1 MLSADLI
8 SNSIPALQLHDT
20 VSNALQQMDDA
31 DVVHLPIVAD
41 GKYIGLTEEAELL
54 DVENENLLLKE
65 LDIQWPKPAVNYLD
79 HFLNAVKVA
88 AEFKLTVVPVVK
100 EEDEYVGIITKQQLL
115 ATLSEYTSAAEHGGI
130 IVLEMEPRN
139 FSLSEISRII
149 ETNDAKILHLNTY
162 TDKSTGQLLV
172 SIKLNRNDLQDILA
186 SLERYEYN
194 VKQYFGDN
202 LSEDDIRD
210 NYEHLMNYLSI

>member
-8 SNSIPALQLHDT
+8 SHSIPALQLHDT
-20 VSNALQQMDDA
+20 VARALQQMDDA
-31 DVVHLPIVAD
+31 DVVHLPIVTDGIYLGLAD
-41 GKYIGLTEEAELL
+41 EADLL
-54 DVENENLLLKE
+54 DVENDKLQLKE

-88 AEFKLTVVPVVK
+88 AEFKITVVPVIK
-100 EEDEYVGIITKQQLL
+100 EENEYAGIITKQQLIN
-115 ATLSEYTSAAEHGGI
+115 TLSEYTSAAEHGGI
-130 IVLEMEPRN
+130 IVLEMEPRS

-149 ETNDAKILHLNTY
+149 ETNDAKIVHLNTY

-172 SIKLNRNDLQDILA
+172 SIKVNRNDIQDILA
-186 SLERYEYN
+186 SLERYEYTI
-194 VKQYFGDN
+194 KHYFGDN
-202 LSEDDIRD
+202 QAEDEMRD

>member
-20 VSNALQQMDDA
+20 VSRALQQMDDA

-41 GKYIGLTEEAELL
+41 DKYIGLADEADLL
-54 DVENENLLLKE
+54 DVENANLLLKD
-65 LDIQWPKPAVNYLD
+65 LDIQWPKPAVNYLE

-88 AEFKLTVVPVVK
+88 SEFKLTVVPVVK
-100 EEDEYVGIITKQQLL
+100 EGDEYVGIITKQQLL
-115 ATLSEYTSAAEHGGI
+115 STLSEYTSAAEHGGI

-162 TDKSTGQLLV
+162 TDKATGQLLV

-194 VKQYFGDN
+194 VKNYFGDN
-202 LSEDDIRD
+202 LSEDEMRD

>member
-20 VSNALQQMDDA
+20 VSRALQQMDDA

-41 GKYIGLTEEAELL
+41 GKYIGLAEEADLL
-54 DVENENLLLKE
+54 DVDNDNLTLSE
-65 LDIQWPKPAVNYLD
+65 LEIKWPGTAVNYLD
-79 HFLNAVKVA
+79 HFLNAVKIA
-88 AEFKLTVVPVVK
+88 AEFKLTVVPVIK
-100 EEDEYVGIITKQQLL
+100 DENTYVGVITKQQLL
-115 ATLSEYTSAAEHGGI
+115 STLSEYTAAAEHGGI

-162 TDKSTGQLLV
+162 TDKATGQLLV
-172 SIKLNRNDLQDILA
+172 SIKINRNDLQDILA
-186 SLERYEYN
+186 SLERYEYS

-202 LSEDDIRD
+202 LSEDELKD

>member
-1 MLSADLI
+1 MLCADLI

-20 VSNALQQMDDA
+20 VSRALQQMDDA

-41 GKYIGLTEEAELL
+41 GKYIGLADEAELL
-54 DVENENLLLKE
+54 DIDNDDLLLEE
-65 LDIQWPKPAVNYLD
+65 LHIQWPKPAVNYLE
-79 HFLNAVKVA
+79 HFLNAVKIA
-88 AEFKLTVVPVVK
+88 SEFKLTVVTVVK
-100 EEDEYVGIITKQQLL
+100 EGDEYVGIITKQQLL
-115 ATLSEYTSAAEHGGI
+115 STLSEYTSAGEHGGI
-130 IVLEMEPRN
+130 ILLEMEPRN

-172 SIKLNRNDLQDILA
+172 SIKINRNDLQDILA
-186 SLERYEYN
+186 SLERYEYT

-202 LSEDDIRD
+202 HSEDEMRD

>member
-20 VSNALQQMDDA
+20 VARALQQMDDA
-31 DVVHLPIVAD
+31 DVVHLPIVAE
-41 GKYIGLTEEAELL
+41 GQYIGLADEADLL
-54 DVENENLLLKE
+54 DIDNDQLKLGE
-65 LDIQWPKPAVNYLD
+65 LDIQWPKPAVNIID
-79 HFLNAVKVA
+79 HFLNAVKIA
-88 AEFKLTVVPVVK
+88 AEYKLTVVPVVK
-100 EEDEYVGIITKQQLL
+100 ENNEFVGVITKLQLL
-115 ATLSEYTSAAEHGGI
+115 STLSEYTSAAEHGGI

-149 ETNDAKILHLNTY
+149 ESNDAKILHLNTY
-162 TDKSTGQLLV
+162 TEKETGQLLV
-172 SIKLNRNDLQDILA
+172 SIKINRKDLQDILA
-186 SLERYEYN
+186 SFERYEYN

-202 LSEDDIRD
+202 LSGDEMRD

>member
-20 VSNALQQMDDA
+20 VSRALQQMDDA

-41 GKYIGLTEEAELL
+41 GKYIGLADEADLL
-54 DVENENLLLKE
+54 DVEDENLLLKE
-65 LDIQWPKPAVNYLD
+65 VDIEWPKPAVNYLE
-79 HFLNAVKVA
+79 HFLTAVKIA
-88 AEFKLTVVPVVK
+88 SEFKLTVVPVVK
-100 EEDEYVGIITKQQLL
+100 DGDEYVGIITKQQLL
-115 ATLSEYTSAAEHGGI
+115 STLSEYTSAAEHGGI

-162 TDKSTGQLLV
+162 TDKTSGQLLV

-194 VKQYFGDN
+194 VKHYFGDN
-202 LSEDDIRD
+202 LSEDEMRD

>member
-20 VSNALQQMDDA
+20 VSRALQQMDDA

-41 GKYIGLTEEAELL
+41 GRYIGMADEAELL
-54 DVENENLLLKE
+54 DVENEKLLLEE
-65 LDIQWPKPAVNYLD
+65 LDIQWPRPAVNYLE
-79 HFLNAVKVA
+79 HFLNAVKIA
-88 AEFKLTVVPVVK
+88 SEFKLTVVTVVK
-100 EEDEYVGIITKQQLL
+100 DGDEYAGIITKQQLL
-115 ATLSEYTSAAEHGGI
+115 STLSEYTAAAEHGGI
-130 IVLEMEPRN
+130 ILLEMEPRN

-172 SIKLNRNDLQDILA
+172 SIKINRNDLQDILA
-186 SLERYEYN
+186 SLERYEYT

-202 LSEDDIRD
+202 HSGDEMRD

>member
-20 VSNALQQMDDA
+20 VSRALQQMDDA
-31 DVVHLPIVAD
+31 DVVHLPVVAD
-41 GKYIGLTEEAELL
+41 GKYIGLADEADLL
-54 DVENENLLLKE
+54 DVEDENLLLKE
-65 LDIQWPKPAVNYLD
+65 LDIEWPKPAVNYLE
-79 HFLNAVKVA
+79 HFLNAVKIA
-88 AEFKLTVVPVVK
+88 SEFKLTVVPVVK
-100 EEDEYVGIITKQQLL
+100 EGDEYVGIITKQQLL
-115 ATLSEYTSAAEHGGI
+115 STLSDYTSAAEHGGI

-162 TDKSTGQLLV
+162 TDKTTGQLLV

-194 VKQYFGDN
+194 VKHYFGDN
-202 LSEDDIRD
+202 LSEDEMRD

>member
-1 MLSADLI
+1 MLATDLI

-20 VSNALQQMDDA
+20 VSRALQQMDDA
-31 DVVHLPIVAD
+31 DVVHLPIVED
-41 GKYIGLTEEAELL
+41 GKYLGLADEAELL
-54 DVENENLLLKE
+54 DIENENLKLEE
-65 LDIQWPKPAVNYLD
+65 LHISWPKPAVNYID
-79 HFLNAVKVA
+79 HFLTAVKIA
-88 AEFKLTVVPVVK
+88 AEHKLTVVPVTK
-100 EEDEYVGIITKQQLL
+100 EENEFIGVVTKQQLIT
-115 ATLSEYTSAAEHGGI
+115 TLSEYTSAAEHGGI

-162 TDKSTGQLLV
+162 TDKNNGQLLV
-172 SIKLNRNDLQDILA
+172 SIKINRNDLQDILA
-186 SLERYEYN
+186 SLERYEYT

-202 LSEDDIRD
+202 LSEDEMRD